1 MRSDLT
7 AKILRPNTAVLRDF
21 LSLISICGRAPSGYE
36 ASPCCNRISLAFGKA
51 SATIIMVTHGGSSVI
66 GASDWRVGTVV
77 AVHDETTTAR
87 TITLDVP
94 DWPGHVAGQHV
105 DVRLTA
111 SDGYSAVRS
120 YSIASAP
127 NSEKRVELTVE
138 RLPDGEVS
146 PYLTQE
152 FAVGDRLELRGPI
165 GGWFV
170 WRAQQ
175 TEPIQLVAGGS
186 GIVPLMAMIRSRAS
200 AGSTA
205 PFRLL
210 YSVRKPE
217 AVLYRDELQALS
229 DHDRYPALTYAY
241 TRVVPKDWPRPA
253 GRIDADLIAHTTW
266 PSSLSPTC
274 YVCGPTSFVESAASL
289 LIAAGND
296 PNRIRTERFGATGE
310 PQ

>member
-1 MRSDLT
+1 MW
-7 AKILRPNTAVLRDF
+7 
-21 LSLISICGRAPSGYE
+21 
-36 ASPCCNRISLAFGKA
+36 
-51 SATIIMVTHGGSSVI
+51 H
-66 GASDWRVGTVV
+66 VGTVI
-77 AVHDETTTAR
+77 ALHDETATAR
-87 TITLDVP
+87 TIALEVS

-127 NSEKRVELTVE
+127 NSERRVELTVE

-152 FAVGDRLELRGPI
+152 IAVSDRLELRGPI

-186 GIVPLMAMIRSRAS
+186 GIVPLMAMIRSRAL

-210 YSVRKPE
+210 YSVREPE
-217 AVLYRDELQALS
+217 AVFYREELQALS
-229 DHDRYPALTYAY
+229 DQDHSLGLTYAY
-241 TRVVPKDWPRPA
+241 TRIAPKDWPRPPS
-253 GRIDADLIAHTTW
+253 RVDAALIANTTW
-266 PSSLSPTC
+266 PSNLVPTC
-274 YVCGPTSFVESAASL
+274 YVCGPTSFVESVTGFLSAS
-289 LIAAGND
+289 GNSSD
-296 PNRIRTERFGATGE
+296 KIRTERFGPTGDRK
-310 PQ
+310 